1 MTFNLTAIKNASLL
15 SLACVGASL
24 MIPAAVTPASAAGVE
39 VEAQAAQAN
48 PVLLNNAIASTPS
61 VSAATINLVK
71 QHEGFSAKA
80 YIDTSGLPVIGYG
93 QTRVRGKRVKM
104 GQWISKSEADAELVK
119 ELYLIQRT
127 VKSHVRVKLTPNQL
141 GALTSFAYN
150 AGMRVVTSST
160 LARKLNAGNYAGA
173 ANEFVRWNKA
183 NKGGKLVPFAGLTRR
198 RQAERALFLTP

>member
-24 MIPAAVTPASAAGVE
+24 MIPANVAPASAAGLE
-39 VEAQAAQAN
+39 FEAPAAQAN
-48 PVLLNNAIASTPS
+48 PVLLDNAIASNPG

-71 QHEGFSAKA
+71 QHEGFSEKA

-127 VKSHVRVKLTPNQL
+127 VKSHVKVKLTPNQL
-141 GALTSFAYN
+141 GALTSLAYN
-150 AGMRVVTSST
+150 AGMRVVTRV
-160 LARKLNAGNYAGA
+160 AM
-173 ANEFVRWNKA
+173 
-183 NKGGKLVPFAGLTRR
+183 
-198 RQAERALFLTP
+198 

>member
-15 SLACVGASL
+15 SLAGLAASL
-24 MIPAAVTPASAAGVE
+24 MIPAPAAAARVE
-39 VEAQAAQAN
+39 LEAQTVQAN
-48 PVLLNNAIASTPS
+48 PVLLDNAIASTPR

-71 QHEGFSAKA
+71 THEGFSAKA

-93 QTRVRGKRVKM
+93 QTFVRGKRVKM
-104 GQWISKSEADAELVK
+104 GQWITKAEADRELAR
-119 ELYLIQRT
+119 ELYHIQRK
-127 VKSHVRVKLTPNQL
+127 VKSSVKVRLTPNQL
-141 GALTSFAYN
+141 GALTSLAYN
-150 AGMRVVTSST
+150 AGMRVITNST

-198 RQAERALFLTP
+198 RQAERQLFLTP

>member
-1 MTFNLTAIKNASLL
+1 MTFNLTAIKNSSLR
-15 SLACVGASL
+15 SFTGLAACL
-24 MIPAAVTPASAAGVE
+24 LIPTVAAPASAAGVE
-39 VEAQAAQAN
+39 FDAPATQAN
-48 PVLLNNAIASTPS
+48 PVLLNNAIASTPR

-71 QHEGFSAKA
+71 THEGFSAKA

-93 QTRVRGKRVKM
+93 QSRVRGKRVKM

-127 VKSHVRVKLTPNQL
+127 VQSHVRVRLTPNQL
-141 GALTSFAYN
+141 GALTSLAYN

-160 LARKLNAGNYAGA
+160 LARKLNAGNYSGA

>member
-1 MTFNLTAIKNASLL
+1 MTFNLTAIKNSSLR
-15 SLACVGASL
+15 SLTGLAACL
-24 MIPAAVTPASAAGVE
+24 LIPTVAAPASAAGFE
-39 VEAQAAQAN
+39 FDAPAAQTN
-48 PVLLNNAIASTPS
+48 PVLLDNAIASTPR

-71 QHEGFSAKA
+71 IHEGFSAKA

-93 QTRVRGKRVKM
+93 QSRVRGKRVKM

-141 GALTSFAYN
+141 GALTSLAYN
-150 AGMRVVTSST
+150 AGMRVVTNST